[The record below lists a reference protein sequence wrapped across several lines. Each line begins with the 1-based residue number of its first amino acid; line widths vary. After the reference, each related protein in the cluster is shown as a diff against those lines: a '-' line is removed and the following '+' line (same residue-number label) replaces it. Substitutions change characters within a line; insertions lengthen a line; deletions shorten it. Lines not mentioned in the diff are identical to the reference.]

1 MSNKSIILRLED
13 KFNEFSKDKSD
24 PLKFGSYIEDS
35 VNALEAVDHNIILA
49 ARNFSNRL
57 EDYTF
62 FPEEP
67 LEIIIADIQTWITSI
82 KKDMN

>member
-24 PLKFGSYIEDS
+24 PLKFGSYLEDS
-35 VNALEAVDHNIILA
+35 VNALEAVDYKTVLA
-49 ARNFSNRL
+49 ARDFSNRL
-57 EDYTF
+57 EDYIF
-62 FPEEP
+62 FPNEP

-82 KKDMN
+82 KQDMN